1 MMLMYGNDMESAAN
15 EWQTRTER
23 DNSTG
28 VSMGLGSDDD
38 LLAELT
44 VAGDLTVSCPSCH
57 ATLSFQ
63 SEDFAFDVDFA
74 LWSIDGAVRPIE
86 VVVPDD
92 ATHVRTL
99 TLQETVD
106 TGGMLYVQLQLM
118 TEEVRAWTQNQN
130 TA

>member
-1 MMLMYGNDMESAAN
+1 M
-15 EWQTRTER
+15 
-23 DNSTG
+23 
-28 VSMGLGSDDD
+28 
-38 LLAELT
+38 
-44 VAGDLTVSCPSCH
+44 
-57 ATLSFQ
+57 
-63 SEDFAFDVDFA
+63 DFA

-118 TEEVRAWTQNQN
+118 TEEVR
-130 TA
+130 